1 MKVARTVWSGGKGG
15 DYFKVLPIAIDDYV
29 TEGKMSKKQLYIAYG
44 SNINLEQM
52 AYRCPHS
59 KVVGTSEIKNFE
71 LEFRGVATIVPK
83 ENASVPV
90 LIWKLDER
98 DLPILNRYEGWPR
111 LYRQEKMEFELK
123 GKTFEGMAYLMNYGK
138 IAPPSQEY
146 YNTILQGYRENA
158 LDESFL
164 QKALENSF
172 QTYFTEEEI
181 DEDFD
186 IDEFENIDYDDF
198 QLKL

>member
-1 MKVARTVWSGGKGG
+1 MQ
-15 DYFKVLPIAIDDYV
+15 
-29 TEGKMSKKQLYIAYG
+29 KKQLYIAYG

-52 AYRCPHS
+52 AFRCPHS
-59 KVVGTSEIKNFE
+59 KVLGISEIKDFE

-90 LIWKLDER
+90 LIWELDER
-98 DLPILNRYEGWPR
+98 DLPILNRYEGWLR

-138 IAPPSQEY
+138 ITPPSQEY

-172 QTYFTEEEI
+172 QMDFTEEGI
-181 DEDFD
+181 DEDFN

>member
-15 DYFKVLPIAIDDYV
+15 DYFKVSPIAIDDYV

-59 KVVGTSEIKNFE
+59 KVLGISEIKDFE

-90 LIWKLDER
+90 LIWELDER

-111 LYRQEKMEFELK
+111 LYRQEKMEFELN

-146 YNTILQGYRENA
+146 YDTILQGYRENA

-181 DEDFD
+181 NGDFD
-186 IDEFENIDYDDF
+186 IDEFKDIDYDDF

>member
-1 MKVARTVWSGGKGG
+1 MKNK
-15 DYFKVLPIAIDDYV
+15 L
-29 TEGKMSKKQLYIAYG
+29 LYIAYG

-59 KVVGTSEIKNFE
+59 KVVGTSEIKDFE

-90 LIWKLDER
+90 LIWELDER
-98 DLPILNRYEGWPR
+98 DLPILNCYEGYPR
-111 LYRQEKMEFELK
+111 LYRQEKMPFELN
-123 GKTFEGMAYLMNYGK
+123 GQSYTGMAYLMNRGE
-138 IAPPSQEY
+138 ISPPCQQY
-146 YNTILQGYRENA
+146 YNTILQGYRENG

-164 QKALENSF
+164 QKALENSL
-172 QTYFTEEEI
+172 QMDIAEEEI

-186 IDEFENIDYDDF
+186 IDEFEDIDFYDDI
-198 QLKL
+198 QMMP

>member
-1 MKVARTVWSGGKGG
+1 M
-15 DYFKVLPIAIDDYV
+15 
-29 TEGKMSKKQLYIAYG
+29 
-44 SNINLEQM
+44 
-52 AYRCPHS
+52 
-59 KVVGTSEIKNFE
+59 
-71 LEFRGVATIVPK
+71 EFRGVATIVPNK
-83 ENASVPV
+83 GAAVPV

-111 LYRQEKMEFELK
+111 LYRQEKMEFELN
-123 GKTFEGMAYLMNYGK
+123 GKTFERMAYLMNYGK
-138 IAPPSQEY
+138 ITPPSQEY

-172 QTYFTEEEI
+172 QMDFTEEGI
-181 DEDFD
+181 DEDFN

>member
-1 MKVARTVWSGGKGG
+1 MK
-15 DYFKVLPIAIDDYV
+15 
-29 TEGKMSKKQLYIAYG
+29 KKQLYIAYG

-52 AYRCPHS
+52 AFMCPHS
-59 KVVGTSEIKNFE
+59 KVVGTSEIKDFE
-71 LEFRGVATIVPK
+71 LEFMGVATIVPK

-90 LIWKLDER
+90 LIWELDER
-98 DLPILNRYEGWPR
+98 NLPALNKYEGFPR
-111 LYRQEKMEFELK
+111 LYRQEQMIFELD
-123 GKTFEGMAYLMNYGK
+123 GKFYKGMAYFMNYGK

-146 YNTILQGYRENA
+146 YNTILQGYRENG

-172 QTYFTEEEI
+172 QMDFTDKDF
-181 DEDFD
+181 DENFD
-186 IDEFENIDYDDF
+186 IDEFEDIDYDDF

>member
-1 MKVARTVWSGGKGG
+1 
-15 DYFKVLPIAIDDYV
+15 
-29 TEGKMSKKQLYIAYG
+29 MSKKQLYIAYG

-59 KVVGTSEIKNFE
+59 KVLGISEIKDFE

-90 LIWKLDER
+90 LIWEFDER

-111 LYRQEKMEFELK
+111 LYRQEKMSFELN
-123 GKTFEGMAYLMNYGK
+123 GKICEGMAYLMNYGE
-138 IAPPSQEY
+138 ISPPSQQY
-146 YNTILQGYRENA
+146 YNTILQGYRENG

-186 IDEFENIDYDDF
+186 IEEFENIDYDDF

>member
-15 DYFKVLPIAIDDYV
+15 DYFKVSPIAIDDYV

-59 KVVGTSEIKNFE
+59 KVLGISEIKDFE

-90 LIWKLDER
+90 LIWEFDER
-98 DLPILNRYEGWPR
+98 DLPTLNQYEGWPR
-111 LYRQEKMEFELK
+111 LYRQEKMEFELN

-146 YNTILQGYRENA
+146 YNTILRGYRENG

-172 QTYFTEEEI
+172 QMDFTDKDF
-181 DEDFD
+181 DENFD